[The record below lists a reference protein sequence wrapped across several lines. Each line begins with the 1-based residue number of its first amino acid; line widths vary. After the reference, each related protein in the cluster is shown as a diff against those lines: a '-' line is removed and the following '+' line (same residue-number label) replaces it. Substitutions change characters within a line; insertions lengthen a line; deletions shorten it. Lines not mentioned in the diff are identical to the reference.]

1 MTTKISGLKQ
11 LLISA
16 VVALA
21 LIMTVGVQQGQ
32 AQEMGYCCTGN
43 VTELTAEFPV
53 CKVVYT
59 EKYPYTKAILTNNSE
74 DFEYV
79 ENDLG
84 YEDVIWLE
92 PGQSQEVEL
101 VQEEGYEEIFF
112 LDGFGPVEFSCEK

>member
-1 MTTKISGLKQ
+1 MTTRISGLKP

-21 LIMTVGVQQGQ
+21 LIMTVGVQPGQ

-43 VTELTAEFPV
+43 VTELTVDFPE

-59 EKYPYTKAILTNNSE
+59 EKYPYTKATLKNNSE
-74 DFEYV
+74 DYEYV
-79 ENDLG
+79 ENYWG
-84 YEDVIWLE
+84 YGDVIWLE

-101 VQEEGYEEIFF
+101 VEAEGHEEIFVSHG
-112 LDGFGPVEFSCEK
+112 LGPVEFSCEK